1 MCMDRESKRLQIA
14 VFLYINFVS
23 MNLFI
28 LAIWPWIT
36 QIRNK
41 MSVSAVSFLLLFLF
55 VYGNIVEAAETYII
69 TVSLD

>member
-1 MCMDRESKRLQIA
+1 MCMDRESKHLQIA

-28 LAIWPWIT
+28 LAIWPRIT

-41 MSVSAVSFLLLFLF
+41 FVSAVSFLLLFLF
-55 VYGNIVEAAETYII
+55 VYGNIVEAAETYRL
-69 TVSLD
+69 TVTLD